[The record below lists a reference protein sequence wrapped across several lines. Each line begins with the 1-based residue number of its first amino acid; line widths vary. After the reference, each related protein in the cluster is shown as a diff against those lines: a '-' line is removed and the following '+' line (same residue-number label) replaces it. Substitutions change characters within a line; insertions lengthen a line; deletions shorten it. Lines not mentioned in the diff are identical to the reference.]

1 MNDIK
6 KIIKDLFNCKCNN
19 GYKVKSCVSE
29 SLLQEQMD
37 SGKLWNPKDEQELD
51 NKVNKPWVKI
61 AFYIV

>member
-1 MNDIK
+1 MATK
-6 KIIKDLFNCKCNN
+6 LRAVC
-19 GYKVKSCVSE
+19 SE

-37 SGKLWNPKDEQELD
+37 SGKIWDPKDEQELD